1 MIDQAVTGDPQM
13 YPQDF
18 PVERAVPV
26 ISLPMVLAGLAVL
39 SLAVWAGYALARMKN
54 NDRPSP
60 RAVAASIHAAI
71 QRKLNAALAAHG
83 GATINAAQALVDE
96 IEIRLGSVQGLAGPL
111 GKSSG
116 ALKDAIAG
124 KVKPATTPAPL
135 VQPVSPHAVIVPIP
149 GQGGGAAASAAS
161 GLGGAG
167 AAAVG
172 ESGGLVGA
180 VLHLPPGPP
189 PPPPP
194 PSPPQHVAGV
204 RAALEEFAGWWGTTP
219 SDPAADARVREL
231 EAAARLL
238 ATEVPAPKP
247 KPGGHH

>member
-1 MIDQAVTGDPQM
+1 M

-26 ISLPMVLAGLAVL
+26 ISLPMVLTGLVVL
-39 SLAVWAGYALARMKN
+39 ALAVWAGYALARMKK
-54 NDRPSP
+54 DDGPSP
-60 RAVAASIHAAI
+60 RAVAASIHAAV

-96 IEIRLGSVQGLAGPL
+96 IEIRLGSVLSLAGPL
-111 GKSSG
+111 GRSSG

-124 KVKPATTPAPL
+124 KVKPAPT

-161 GLGGAG
+161 AAGSAG

-172 ESGGLVGA
+172 ETGGLVGA
-180 VLHLPPGPP
+180 VLHLPSAPP
-189 PPPPP
+189 APPPP

-204 RAALEEFAGWWGTTP
+204 RAALEDFAAWWGTTP
-219 SDPAADARVREL
+219 SDPAADARIREL
-231 EAAARLL
+231 EAAAGQLT
-238 ATEVPAPKP
+238 TEVPAPKA

>member
-1 MIDQAVTGDPQM
+1 MM

-26 ISLPMVLAGLAVL
+26 ISLPMVLAGLAVVA
-39 SLAVWAGYALARMKN
+39 LAVWAGYALARMKKD
-54 NDRPSP
+54 DRPTP
-60 RAVAASIHAAI
+60 RAIAVSIHAAV

-96 IEIRLGSVQGLAGPL
+96 IDIRLGSVLGLAGPL

-124 KVKPATTPAPL
+124 KFKPAASSPSP
-135 VQPVSPHAVIVPIP
+135 VQPITPHAVIVPIP
-149 GQGGGAAASAAS
+149 GQGAVAASAAS
-161 GLGGAG
+161 SPGTAG

-172 ESGGLVGA
+172 ETGGLVGA
-180 VLHLPPGPP
+180 VLHLPSTPP
-189 PPPPP
+189 APDPP

-204 RAALEEFAGWWGTTP
+204 RAILEEFAAWWGAAP
-219 SDPAADARVREL
+219 SDPAADARIREL
-231 EAAARLL
+231 EAAARQL